1 MGLFNTVR
9 MGASGASGDYEVERS
24 ARFNRPDNHHL
35 KKQPSSAGNR
45 RTFTISTWVKRLS
58 FGSNSALFY
67 AGTSVGANHDDT
79 DSFRF
84 DTSDRLTFEG
94 EENQSVKYAI
104 TTNRKFRDPSAWYHI
119 VLAVDT
125 TQATSSNRIKFY
137 VNGVQETSLATSTYP
152 SQNYELFVNS
162 TVSGGYTSGNIHVVG
177 YTGGGRGLDGYIAEY
192 HLIDGLQLTPDSFG
206 ETKATT
212 GQWIP
217 IDTSGLTYGTNGFRL
232 QFLDNSSTT
241 ATTLGKDTSG
251 NSNNYTP
258 QNFGGTAVDQLKDT
272 PTSNF
277 PTLNSAILSPDI
289 TFKEGGLYFDAPDT
303 HKTTYSTFGV
313 RSGKWYWE
321 AKAIAGSTSKWTY
334 GVSDVNNVGGK
345 QVSGTNYLLGH
356 TTGDNL
362 TFAHGDAVSIYTD
375 DLYKNGTNTVTDIF
389 GAGVDI
395 AQGDIVSIALDVDAG
410 KVWFA
415 RNGTWIN
422 GSASASTTL
431 NASSHDTTVTVGE
444 AYTPAFSGESADWQV
459 NFGQD
464 DSFSGTSTSQGNTDS
479 GGLGSFYYAVPSGFK
494 AICNA
499 NLPDPSIALPDK
511 YFDTLLYT
519 GNSTNNRA
527 ITGLEFQP
535 DFVWIK
541 KRASSIMTHWIVD
554 ALRPNTDNSTGNGN
568 VGALASNST
577 DGEQAHPDGGFES
590 FDANGFTLG
599 KGSNDNNADSAYQR
613 NNANGQTYVAWNWD
627 AGSSTVSNSN
637 GSVTSSVRA
646 NTTAGFSVVSWTSTG
661 TTGSTIGHGL
671 GVKPDVI
678 ILKARNTSDA
688 QPWRV
693 YHTELGAT
701 GSVMLDSSNAFSAQT
716 GVWNDTEP
724 TSSVFTVGSFGSVN
738 ENTKNYIAY
747 CFSGVTGYSKF
758 GKYTS
763 NGNVDGAFVF
773 TGFRPAWVMLKQ
785 SSNSDT
791 AYWFMFDSKRSPKN
805 VIGDEALAANLTEVE
820 GLTSWNPNTSNS
832 VIDFLSN
839 GFKIRTTST
848 AGFNVSG
855 ETMIYFAFAE
865 SPFKYSRAR

>member
-9 MGASGASGDYEVERS
+9 MGASGASGDYEVQRS
-24 ARFNRPDNHHL
+24 ARFNRSDNHHL

-45 RTFTISTWVKRLS
+45 RTFTISTWVKRLNL
-58 FGSNSALFY
+58 GSNSALFY
-67 AGTSVGANHDDT
+67 AGTSIGQNHNDT
-79 DSFRF
+79 DSFIF
-84 DTSDRLTFEG
+84 NGSDQINFVG
-94 EENQSVKYAI
+94 EESQTVKYDLV
-104 TTNRKFRDPSAWYHI
+104 TNRKFRDPSAWYHI

-125 TQATSSNRIKFY
+125 TQSTSSNRIKLY
-137 VNGVQETSLATSTYP
+137 VNGVQETDFATSTYP

-162 TVSGGYTSGNIHVVG
+162 TVSGGYTNGNTHVVG
-177 YTGGGRGLDGYIAEY
+177 YTGAGRGLDGYIADY
-192 HLIDGLQLTPDSFG
+192 HLIDGLQLTPASFA
-206 ETKATT
+206 ETNATT
-212 GQWIP
+212 GQWVP
-217 IDTSGLTYGTNGFRL
+217 IDTSELTFGTNGFKL

-289 TFKEGGLYFDAPDT
+289 TFKEGGLYFDAPDS
-303 HKTTYSTFGV
+303 HKTTYSTFGLS
-313 RSGKWYWE
+313 SGKWYWE

-334 GVSDVNNVGGK
+334 GVSDINNVGGK

-362 TFAHGDAVSIYTD
+362 TFAHGDAVSIYQD
-375 DLYKNGTNTVTDIF
+375 DLYKNGSVTGSD
-389 GAGVDI
+389 VQDDI
-395 AQGDIVSIALDVDAG
+395 ATGDIVAIALDVDAG

-431 NASSHDTTVTVGE
+431 DASNHDTTVTVGE
-444 AYTPAFSGESADWQV
+444 TYTPAFSGESADWQV

-479 GGLGSFYYAVPSGFK
+479 SGLGSFYYAVPSGFK

-499 NLPDPSIALPDK
+499 NLPNPSIALPDK
-511 YFDTLLYT
+511 YFDVLTWS
-519 GNSTNNRA
+519 GNGSSRN
-527 ITGLEFQP
+527 ITGLEFDP
-535 DFVWIK
+535 DFVWAKNRTIAYSPEVYDTVRGDN
-541 KRASSIMTHWIVD
+541 KRIF
-554 ALRPNTDNSTGNGN
+554 TDSGN
-568 VGALASNST
+568 VEATNGGLSFGVT
-577 DGEQAHPDGGFES
+577 GGF
-590 FDANGFTLG
+590 ALTGG
-599 KGSNDNNADSAYQR
+599 GSLNDNDGTNDI
-613 NNANGQTYVAWNWD
+613 VAWNWKG
-627 AGSSTVSNSN
+627 AGSASSNSD
-637 GSVTSSVRA
+637 GTLTSSVSA
-646 NTTAGFSVVSWTSTG
+646 NTTAGFSIVSWTSTG

-678 ILKARNTSDA
+678 ILKGRNTSEA

-701 GSVMLDSSNAFSAQT
+701 GSVMLNQNNAYSAQT

-724 TSSVFTVGSFGSVN
+724 TSSVFTVGSFGSTN

-747 CFSGVTGYSKF
+747 CFSGVAGYSKF
-758 GKYTS
+758 GKYT
-763 NGNVDGAFVF
+763 GNASADGPFVF
-773 TGFRPAWVMLKQ
+773 TGFRPAFILFKN
-785 SSNSDT
+785 SSTTTNWEIYDT
-791 AYWFMFDSKRSPKN
+791 TRPYGVHNPAFRPLY
-805 VIGDEALAANLTEVE
+805 ANLNSTEE
-820 GLTSWNPNTSNS
+820 THASLPALD
-832 VIDFLSN
+832 ILSN
-839 GFKIRTTST
+839 GFKPRST
-848 AGFNVSG
+848 WDEFNKNGDSIV
-855 ETMIYFAFAE
+855 YFAFAE